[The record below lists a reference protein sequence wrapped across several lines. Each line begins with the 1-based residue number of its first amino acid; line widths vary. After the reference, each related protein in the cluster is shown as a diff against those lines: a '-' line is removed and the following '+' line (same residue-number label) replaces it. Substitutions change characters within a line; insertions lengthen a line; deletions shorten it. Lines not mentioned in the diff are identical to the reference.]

1 MSHTEHER
9 AGRDQAARC
18 LVITCSDTRTA
29 ATDTSGAYIRSALE
43 EAGHDVT
50 GPVIVPDEP
59 ERIGAVIA
67 EHTRPEGPFP
77 PVQFILMTGG
87 TGLAPRDTTWET
99 LHGLYES
106 VIPGFG
112 ELFRML
118 SYEEI
123 GPAAMLS
130 RASAGRIGETIIFS
144 MPGSRA
150 AVRLAMDRM
159 IIPQMGHLSG
169 LMSG

>member
-1 MSHTEHER
+1 MSHTEHET
-9 AGRDQAARC
+9 AGRSLTAHC

-29 ATDTSGAYIRSALE
+29 ETDTSGAFIRSALE
-43 EAGHDVT
+43 QAGHFVV

-59 ERIGAVIA
+59 EHIRAAITGHAVD
-67 EHTRPEGPFP
+67 
-77 PVQFILMTGG
+77 FILITGG
-87 TGLAPRDTTWET
+87 TGLAPRDTTWDT

-106 VIPGFG
+106 TIPGFG

-118 SYEEI
+118 SYDEI

-130 RASAGRIGETIIFS
+130 RASAGRLGRTVIFS

-150 AVRLAMDRM
+150 AVRLAMERI
-159 IIPQMGHLSG
+159 IIPQMGHISG
-169 LMSG
+169 LLEP

>member
-1 MSHTEHER
+1 MSHTEHET
-9 AGRDQAARC
+9 AGHGHTARC
-18 LVITCSDTRTA
+18 LVVTCSDTRTA
-29 ATDTSGAYIRSALE
+29 ETDTSGAFIRSALE
-43 EAGHDVT
+43 QAGHHVI

-59 ERIGAVIA
+59 ERISAAITG
-67 EHTRPEGPFP
+67 HT
-77 PVQFILMTGG
+77 VDFILMTGG
-87 TGLAPRDTTWET
+87 TGLAPRDTTWDT

-106 VIPGFG
+106 TIPGFG

-130 RASAGRIGETIIFS
+130 RASAGRLGRTVIFS

-150 AVRLAMDRM
+150 AVRLAMERI
-159 IIPQMGHLSG
+159 IIPQMGHISG
-169 LMSG
+169 LLEP